1 VRLQQARLIFLALVV
16 VKEAAL
22 SCGPA
27 PLVPSLGLRMA
38 LSFLWSTSPGCSARP
53 GVRARR
59 SSSSIS

>member
-38 LSFLWSTSPGCSARP
+38 LSFL
-53 GVRARR
+53 
-59 SSSSIS
+59 